1 MAVGPRNGKKCCRRP
16 NFSYL
21 YGAKIEK
28 IVKIEDLA
36 LTMTAGLGVKGVVHL
51 LDRFGSAERI
61 FAASEAELRGVAQLR
76 GKAVENLLGRSG
88 FAAARREEA
97 YCYKH
102 GLRAVASTDADY
114 PPLLR
119 EINDYPHVLYIK
131 GAVEALQGPCL
142 SMVGTREKSHYGERI
157 CMELIRGLAERIPD
171 LVIVSGLAFG
181 LDAICHR
188 AAMNCGLRTVAVVP
202 CTLPEVMPSGHTH
215 LAREIVET
223 GGAVVTEL
231 PSIAKQAGD
240 FYPARNRIIA
250 GLSEGTVVIESPVG
264 GGSLQT
270 ANYADGYGRAVMALP
285 GRVGDVSALGSNILI
300 RNQKARMVLSAE
312 DIVRELGWDLRPRM
326 VRPVQPREEIPLTAD
341 EQGLLGCFRSDD
353 PLSLAELQELCGLD
367 PGALSVLLV
376 GLELSGAV
384 RQLPGNRYEKLR
396 R

>member
-1 MAVGPRNGKKCCRRP
+1 MERKSR
-16 NFSYL
+16 
-21 YGAKIEK
+21 
-28 IVKIEDLA
+28 IVVVIEDLA

-51 LDRFGSAERI
+51 LDEFGSAERI

-88 FAAARREEA
+88 FAAARHEEA
-97 YCYKH
+97 YCRKH

-119 EINDYPHVLYIK
+119 EISDYPHVLYIK

-142 SMVGTREKSHYGERI
+142 SMVGTREMSPYGGRI
-157 CMELIRGLAERIPD
+157 GSDLIRELAERIPD

-181 LDAICHR
+181 IDAVCHR

-202 CTLPEVMPSGHTH
+202 CALPEVMPASHAH
-215 LAREIVET
+215 LAQEIVET

-231 PSIAKQAGD
+231 PSITKQAGD
-240 FYPARNRIIA
+240 LYPARNRIIA

-270 ANYADGYGRAVMALP
+270 ANYADGYGRTVMALP
-285 GRVGDVSALGSNILI
+285 GRAGDKTSLGSNILI
-300 RNQKARMVLSAE
+300 RNQKARIVLSAE
-312 DIVRELGWDLRPRM
+312 DIVQELGWDLRPKM

-341 EQGLLGCFRSDD
+341 EQGLLGCFRTDD

-367 PGALSVLLV
+367 PGALSVLLM
-376 GLELSGAV
+376 GLELSGAI
-384 RQLPGNRYEKLR
+384 RQLPGNRYERLR